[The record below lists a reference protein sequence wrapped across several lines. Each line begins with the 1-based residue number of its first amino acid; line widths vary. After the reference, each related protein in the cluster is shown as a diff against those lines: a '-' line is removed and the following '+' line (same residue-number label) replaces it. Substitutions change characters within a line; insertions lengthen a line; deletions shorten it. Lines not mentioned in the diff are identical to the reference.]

1 MSEGS
6 IWKGLALEGP
16 PSFQFFNVA
25 ISSPE
30 KAVEAA
36 RKLAGASAEASMR
49 VARKLSSPEIESI
62 NLRSG
67 EAKPA

>member
-1 MSEGS
+1 MP
-6 IWKGLALEGP
+6 LEGA

-36 RKLAGASAEASMR
+36 RKLAGASAEAPMR

-62 NLRSG
+62 DLKSG